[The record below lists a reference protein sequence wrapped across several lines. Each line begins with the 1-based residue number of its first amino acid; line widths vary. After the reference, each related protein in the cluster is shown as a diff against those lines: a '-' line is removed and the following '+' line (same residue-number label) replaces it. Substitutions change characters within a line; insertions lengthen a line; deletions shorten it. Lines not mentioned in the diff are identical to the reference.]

1 MTLTVVFVAL
11 YRYQN
16 FPVRILHPLL
26 EKIDGIRPYTIF
38 LKNCDTNTF
47 EFPSKKEE
55 TLFLDLIKELNPAIV
70 SFTILSPYLKI
81 ARKLTRLIKAQNP
94 EIKIIWGGIHPTIYP
109 DSCVDDTDIICVGE
123 GEGAFIDLVTA
134 IRDGKSFD
142 HINNLWV
149 KKDNEIIKNPL
160 RPLIQDLDSLPYPL
174 YGSDYYYFIDNDN
187 ISKNDTT
194 LLDSNYYILS
204 SRGCPWKCSFCVNS
218 ILKSLY
224 KPLGSYTRR
233 KSVDCVISEIKQF
246 LSKTKGNTKYI
257 LFADDGFSLDKVWL
271 SDFSIKYKNEIGLPF
286 FVMYHPK
293 SLNTEILDI
302 LVTAGL
308 DTVLFGIQSGSDYV
322 RNQIYN
328 RPGTNEEIIALV
340 KEFTSRKLN
349 VKYDFI
355 LDSPYE
361 REKDL
366 EDTIKLLYDL
376 PHPLLVNIYSMQY
389 FPNYPLTLK
398 AIEDHHIK
406 PSDSN
411 MDALIERTTKNWSFK
426 SRLFPYSRL
435 QILKNIIWLIVNN
448 YANET
453 LVKKAVFS
461 DSFTSKILLNYLNIK
476 SIIFNKIFGV
486 GRPLIVSHT
495 ISALNYLKKR
505 DFKTFSLKFKEHYLS
520 TK

>member
-26 EKIDGIRPYTIF
+26 ENIDGIKPYTIF
-38 LKNCDTNTF
+38 LKNCDTNSF
-47 EFPSKKEE
+47 GYPSEKEE
-55 TLFLDLIKELNPAIV
+55 SLFLDLIKELNPAIV
-70 SFTILSPYLKI
+70 SFTILSPYVKI
-81 ARKLTRLIKAQNP
+81 AGKLTQLIKEQNP
-94 EIKIIWGGIHPTIYP
+94 GIKIIWGGIHPTIYP
-109 DSCVDDTDIICVGE
+109 ESCIDYTDIVCVGE
-123 GEGAFIDLVTA
+123 GEGALTDLVTA

-149 KKDNEIIKNPL
+149 KKNNEIIKTPL
-160 RPLIQDLDSLPYPL
+160 RPLIQNLDALPYPL
-174 YGSDYYYFIDNDN
+174 YGSDDYFFIDNDSV
-187 ISKNDTT
+187 SKNDTT
-194 LLDSNYYILS
+194 LLEPNYIIMS
-204 SRGCPWKCSFCVNS
+204 SRGCPWKCSFCVNG
-218 ILKSLY
+218 ILRSLFKS
-224 KPLGSYTRR
+224 LGSYTRR
-233 KSVDCVISEIKQF
+233 KSVDCVISEITQY
-246 LSKTKGNTKYI
+246 LTKSEGNTKFI

-271 SDFSIKYKNEIGLPF
+271 SEFSTKYKKMVGLPF

-293 SLNTEILDI
+293 SLNPEILDI
-302 LVTAGL
+302 LATAGL

-322 RNQIYN
+322 RNEIYN
-328 RPGTNEEIIALV
+328 RPGTNKEIVALV
-340 KEFTSRKLN
+340 KEFTSRNIK

-361 REKDL
+361 KEKDL
-366 EDTIKLLYDL
+366 EETIILLYDL
-376 PHPLLVNIYSMQY
+376 PHPLLVNIYSMQF

-426 SRLFPYSRL
+426 SKLFPYSRL

-448 YANET
+448 FSNEK

-461 DSFTSKILLNYLNIK
+461 DSFTSKILLHYLNIK
-476 SIIFNKIFGV
+476 SVIFCKIFGV
-486 GRPLIVSHT
+486 GRPRIISHT
-495 ISALNYLKKR
+495 ISALDYCKKG
-505 DFKTFSLKFKEHYLS
+505 DLSTLFLKFKEHYL
-520 TK
+520 